1 MADKVRRDL
10 NEFCLIISE
19 DKCAWEVTQELEW
32 MGWRINTKEFTIY
45 VPGRKVVKLEKKLD
59 ELLLKLGKKV
69 KLRELSLVVGLIISL
84 GLAVGK
90 SAGVYA
96 RFFTIKVA
104 KVAEGRGWEA
114 WLVLSVEV
122 LEELRYWRV
131 NLRRLNWIRK
141 KAGVQVV
148 WFKRLYSDAGGCM
161 RVDKKVCE
169 DTVGL
174 QDC

>member
-1 MADKVRRDL
+1 M
-10 NEFCLIISE
+10 
-19 DKCAWEVTQELEW
+19 
-32 MGWRINTKEFTIY
+32 
-45 VPGRKVVKLEKKLD
+45 
-59 ELLLKLGKKV
+59 
-69 KLRELSLVVGLIISL
+69 
-84 GLAVGK
+84 
-90 SAGVYA
+90 
-96 RFFTIKVA
+96 
-104 KVAEGRGWEA
+104 
-114 WLVLSVEV
+114 LSVEV

-174 QDC
+174 QDCRVGQHEGGLPQGGQDDQ